1 MAKEVDNYRYE
12 RKFFISDITKHNVES
27 IVKLHPAMFSAIFHQ
42 RFVNSIY
49 FDAIDFRNY
58 FDNVDGSSHRTKI
71 RIRWYGELFGHI
83 DKPVLELKIKNESLN
98 RKQIYSLC
106 PFDFNNSF
114 AAEEILN
121 IINKSDVP
129 EIIKINSLK
138 PVLLTRY
145 RRKYFKSADGNYRI
159 TIDTDLI
166 FYHIY
171 CQKNLFVNKLTDD
184 VNVIL
189 ELKYNKN
196 VDNNANY
203 ITNFFPFRLSKSS
216 KYVTGIDKL
225 YIW

>member
-1 MAKEVDNYRYE
+1 MADNYRYE

-27 IVKLHPAMFSAIFHQ
+27 VVKLHPAMFSAIFHQ

-49 FDAIDFRNY
+49 FDAINFGNY
-58 FDNVDGSSHRTKI
+58 FDNVNGSSHRMKI

-83 DKPVLELKIKNESLN
+83 NKPVLELKIKNESLN
-98 RKQIYSLC
+98 RKQVYSLY
-106 PFDFNNSF
+106 PFDFNNNF
-114 AAEEILN
+114 TAEEILN

-159 TIDTDLI
+159 TIDTDLV

-171 CQKNLFVNKLTDD
+171 FQKNLFINKLTDD
-184 VNVIL
+184 INVIL
-189 ELKYNKN
+189 ELKYNQN
-196 VDNNANY
+196 VDNKANY

-225 YIW
+225 YIC

>member
-1 MAKEVDNYRYE
+1 MADNYRYE

-58 FDNVDGSSHRTKI
+58 FDNVNGSSHRIKI

-83 DKPVLELKIKNESLN
+83 KKPVLELKIKNESLN
-98 RKQIYSLC
+98 RKQIYSLG
-106 PFDFNNSF
+106 PFNLDNSF
-114 AAEEILN
+114 TAEEILD

-145 RRKYFKSADGNYRI
+145 SRKYFKSADGNYRI
-159 TIDTDLI
+159 TIDTDLV
-166 FYHIY
+166 FYHIF
-171 CQKNLFVNKLTDD
+171 CQKNLFVNKQIDD
-184 VNVIL
+184 INVIL
-189 ELKYNKN
+189 ELKYNQN
-196 VDNNANY
+196 ADNKANY

-225 YIW
+225 YV

>member
-1 MAKEVDNYRYE
+1 MADNYRYE

-58 FDNVDGSSHRTKI
+58 FDNVNGSSHRIKI

-83 DKPVLELKIKNESLN
+83 NKPVLELKIKNESLN
-98 RKQIYSLC
+98 RKQVYSLY

-114 AAEEILN
+114 TAEEILN

-145 RRKYFKSADGNYRI
+145 SRKYFKSADGNYRI
-159 TIDTDLI
+159 TIDTDLV

-171 CQKNLFVNKLTDD
+171 CQKNLFVNKLIDD
-184 VNVIL
+184 INVIL
-189 ELKYNKN
+189 ELKYNQN
-196 VDNNANY
+196 ADNKANY

-225 YIW
+225 YV

>member
-1 MAKEVDNYRYE
+1 MAKAVDNYRYE
-12 RKFFISDITKHNVES
+12 RKFFISDITRHDVES

-58 FDNVDGSSHRTKI
+58 FDNVNGSSHRVKI

-83 DKPVLELKIKNESLN
+83 NKPVLELKIKNESLN
-98 RKQIYSLC
+98 RKQAYPLH
-106 PFDFNNSF
+106 PFDFNNGF
-114 AAEEILN
+114 AAEEILD

-138 PVLLTRY
+138 PMLLTHY
-145 RRKYFKSADGNYRI
+145 RRKYFRSADGNYRI
-159 TIDTDLI
+159 TIDTDLV

-171 CQKNLFVNKLTDD
+171 FQKNLFINKLTDD
-184 VNVIL
+184 INVIL

-196 VDNNANY
+196 ADNNANY

-225 YIW
+225 YIC